1 MRSGSR
7 SNTQLIARIGELDV
21 SDEWAADGAT
31 SCAHWVSAA
40 LDVDLST
47 AREWVRVGRALATL
61 DEVDAAFAA
70 GRVSYS
76 KARALTR
83 VATPETQGELL
94 ELAEHVPAGRLG
106 HALAA
111 WQMRQETPEETE
123 SRQRAKM
130 ALWWHSD
137 ADGMAVMTVR
147 LLPADMARVQAAVDG
162 RVRAWRP
169 DASADASRPVAV
181 AGQPTSRC
189 VRRTVP

>member
-1 MRSGSR
+1 MGGGRC
-7 SNTQLIARIGELDV
+7 DV
-21 SDEWAADGAT
+21 VRPLG
-31 SCAHWVSAA
+31 
-40 LDVDLST
+40 LG
-47 AREWVRVGRALATL
+47 RVGRGSRTARSGYGSDALATL

-76 KARALTR
+76 KVRALTR
-83 VATPETQGELL
+83 VATPETQGELS

-137 ADGMAVMTVR
+137 ADGMAVI
-147 LLPADMARVQAAVDG
+147 DG
-162 RVRAWRP
+162 ATP
-169 DASADASRPVAV
+169 P
-181 AGQPTSRC
+181 G
-189 VRRTVP
+189 